1 MCILAVSCAPIPTV
15 KHNWLSS
22 RSCFL
27 QIDIFSWIRKFIL
40 INNWETVLLG
50 HYFCHQVLLKSPAFL
65 FQVCLSVIFQSWLL
79 PVSPHCEP
87 LQVICPLTPD
97 LSVSWKLWYACLGL
111 EDKLIQAMLWA
122 PSLLCVHFWC
132 FHVSIH
138 PPLTVFL
145 TS

>member
-22 RSCFL
+22 WSCFF
-27 QIDIFSWIRKFIL
+27 QIDTFSWIGKFIL
-40 INNWETVLLG
+40 INIWETVLLG

-87 LQVICPLTPD
+87 LQVICTLTPD
-97 LSVSWKLWYACLGL
+97 LSVLWKLWYACLGL
-111 EDKLIQAMLWA
+111 EDELIQAILCEPLPCSVFTFGASMF
-122 PSLLCVHFWC
+122 PSILHWQYF
-132 FHVSIH
+132 
-138 PPLTVFL
+138 
-145 TS
+145 